1 MIRAAARNTGHTLVR
16 VLNHTV
22 ISAMSI
28 SAEVTLN
35 LISAV
40 LRCCMMIL
48 LTLVASHNIIFL
60 RVDINIVILI
70 VQKNVISYNKVDL
83 SRDYKN

>member
-1 MIRAAARNTGHTLVR
+1 MIRTAARDTGHTLIR

-22 ISAMSI
+22 IRAISI

-40 LRCCMMIL
+40 LRYYMIIL
-48 LTLVASHNIIFL
+48 LTLEASHNVTFL

-70 VQKNVISYNKVDL
+70 I
-83 SRDYKN
+83 

>member
-1 MIRAAARNTGHTLVR
+1 MISVTARNAGQPLVR
-16 VLNHTV
+16 VLNNIV
-22 ISAMSI
+22 VSAINS

-40 LRCCMMIL
+40 LRHCIIIL
-48 LTLVASHNIIFL
+48 LTLKTLYNTAFL

-70 VQKNVISYNKVDL
+70 V
-83 SRDYKN
+83 